1 MKNRSNFK
9 IYLVMGFMA
18 MAQSSMLSGQQLQ
31 KFGTI
36 TGEIIN
42 EGYVF
47 IDGKYIEAPYM
58 VSRKGLEIF
67 INDRKIEKPT
77 RHPGINPIIVEGDPT
92 KLTFE
97 KQQKIFRALNATKKI
112 YEDYLKKGY
121 CYLFFS
127 QGRHI
132 RLDEYS
138 ASYDIPR
145 IIEILQ
151 SDEPKEEKLEQLSI
165 WNWHLFIDMEIL
177 LNNFSVSPQLMKRLE
192 QQAGDLLRTDDF
204 GVSVMENVDQGFMF
218 LDGKYLD
225 SPYLISRKGL
235 GIFINNTLINR
246 PERWPINIPSGDID
260 PDLPPEINSETSIND
275 DIVNNY
281 LAQKFAYLRKHH
293 TKEEEIQIMKNVLV
307 NLPFVTT
314 AKVDEK
320 NNAVLHI
327 TTTEG
332 LTVAMALY
340 SFRGRQVGYNKEDVK
355 KRIEARKDH
364 LINALKKDGC
374 YFISRIGGVTQ
385 LTKDTVI
392 NKLPVLIK
400 ILREKASVEEKY
412 ERAQHLNIRIP
423 KSDMIK
429 IIKGF
434 SATKQLEKRLD
445 RLIKCKFLINSKH
458 I

>member
-1 MKNRSNFK
+1 MKNKSNFK
-9 IYLVMGFMA
+9 IYLVVGFIA
-18 MAQSSMLSGQQLQ
+18 MVQSSMLSGQQLQ

-36 TGEIIN
+36 KGEIIN

-47 IDGKYIEAPYM
+47 IDGKYIESPYM

-112 YEDYLKKGY
+112 YEDYLKKGC

-138 ASYDIPR
+138 AAYDMPL

-151 SDEPKEEKLEQLSI
+151 SDESKEEKLEQLSI

-192 QQAGDLLRTDDF
+192 QHAGDLLRTDNF
-204 GVSVMENVDQGFMF
+204 GVSVMENVDKGFVF

-235 GIFINNTLINR
+235 GIFINNILFNR
-246 PERWPINIPSGDID
+246 PERWPINIPSGDMD
-260 PDLPPEINSETSIND
+260 PDFPPEINSETSIND
-275 DIVNNY
+275 DIVHNY
-281 LAQKFAYLRKHH
+281 LAQKFAYLQKHH
-293 TKEEEIQIMKNVLV
+293 SREEEIQIMKNVLV
-307 NLPFVTT
+307 NLPFVTR
-314 AKVDEK
+314 AEVDEK
-320 NNAVLHI
+320 NSTILHI

-340 SFRGRQVGYNKEDVK
+340 SFRGRQIGYKKEDVK
-355 KRIEARKDH
+355 QRIEDKKDH
-364 LINALKKDGC
+364 LINALKNEAC
-374 YFISRIGGVTQ
+374 YFISGNGGVTR
-385 LTKDTVI
+385 LTKNTVI
-392 NKLPVLIK
+392 NKLPDLIK
-400 ILREKASVEEKY
+400 ILRKKASVEEKLK
-412 ERAQHLNIRIP
+412 RVQHLNIRIP
-423 KSDMIK
+423 KSDMMK

-445 RLIKCKFLINSKH
+445 RLIKSKKC
-458 I
+458 